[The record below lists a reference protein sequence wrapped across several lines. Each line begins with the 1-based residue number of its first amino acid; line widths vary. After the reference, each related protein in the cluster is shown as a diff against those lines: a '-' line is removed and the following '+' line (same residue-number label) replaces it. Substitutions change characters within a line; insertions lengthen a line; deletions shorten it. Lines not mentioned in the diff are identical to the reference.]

1 MPGEAYRF
9 RLVGRNAAPARRA
22 TTFGAEE
29 PRGEEPGDEERG
41 VRDEREGDHPPQGRA
56 SAVHEQDEE
65 GAERRDRELEEGGR
79 PRERVRV
86 AAAHLRERGD
96 GHADGPVGGGRGVRD
111 EAHEDGLERVEADA
125 DEHRR
130 RNRDGRAEAGHALHE
145 VPEAPDDEER
155 EDARIARNA
164 GEARADCPHR
174 ARFDRERIDEERG
187 EDDEADRVERE
198 ADAVGHHRRDLRGRQ
213 VVPEE
218 GERKREREKGR
229 TERGPMGLDLEE
241 RERGRQEGDR
251 QEGEREKGNVH
262 VFSGRGVSP
271 GGGR

>member
-1 MPGEAYRF
+1 MKK
-9 RLVGRNAAPARRA
+9 LLA
-22 TTFGAEE
+22 TLLAMAMLLSMVT
-29 PRGEEPGDEERG
+29 
-41 VRDEREGDHPPQGRA
+41 VA
-56 SAVHEQDEE
+56 SAETAADDPYFGRFDETVTI
-65 GAERRDRELEEGGR
+65 
-79 PRERVRV
+79 RV
-86 AAAHLRERGD
+86 
-96 GHADGPVGGGRGVRD
+96 
-111 EAHEDGLERVEADA
+111 VEAEA

-130 RNRDGRAEAGHALHE
+130 RDRDGRAEAGHALQE

-155 EDARIARNA
+155 ENARIARNA
-164 GEARADCPHR
+164 GEARADRPHR

-218 GERKREREKGR
+218 GERQREREKGR
-229 TERGPMGLDLEE
+229 TERGPVGLDLEE

-251 QEGEREKGNVH
+251 QEGEREKGDVH